1 MKKLVLIALAGALA
15 LVGTSAAH
23 AEVGATVIAAGGTP
37 VSNGV
42 FLPGTAIYD
51 GDRYQGPPPVQILQ
65 GQDFEFV
72 NLDESALANG
82 HKIQSFKKKRGRPL
96 FRSELLLHPGERD
109 VVVTS
114 HLKPGTYVYYCT
126 VHVGMFGRIQVA
138 KG

>member
-1 MKKLVLIALAGALA
+1 MRKVALIALAGVLA
-15 LVGTSAAH
+15 LVGAGAAH
-23 AEVGATVIAAGGTP
+23 ADVGATVIAVGGTP

-51 GDRYQGPPPVQILQ
+51 GQTYQGPPPVQIAQ
-65 GQDFEFV
+65 GQNFEFV

-126 VHVGMFGRIQVA
+126 VHVGMFGRIEVA
-138 KG
+138 QG